1 MGMGRRA
8 GERQQELWIATG
20 ALASVPKHIFYDKL
34 NELLYEAGFDRFVED
49 LCEPFYAE
57 RGRDSI
63 PPGRYFRMLFVGYF
77 EELDSQR
84 GIAWRCADSLSL
96 RNFLFLEASQQSP
109 DHSSL
114 TRIRERLPLFVH
126 EQVFAFVLEIARQ
139 KKLLRGTQVGVDST
153 TLEANA
159 AMKSIVRRDSGEDWR
174 EYLLA
179 LAEAEGVEIK
189 NDEDLRRFDKNRK
202 KQGKKKVSNAEWVSP
217 VDEDSRIVKMKDGR
231 THLGYKAEHV
241 VDLESEYLLSAD
253 VVHGT
258 DSDSQTL
265 ACSLVL
271 AQTNLVRAGSEA
283 EIKEVAADKG
293 YHANQTLVDCESLGV
308 RTYIPERETGPRRW
322 TDKPA
327 ETEVT
332 FRNNRRRV
340 RRDKGKRLQRARSEL
355 LERSFAH
362 VCETGGARRT
372 WLLGLEKIN
381 KRYQIHTAARNLGL
395 LMRDLF
401 GIGKPRVLQD
411 GLEAL
416 EEAAAARLTLWL
428 AQMTAWRPFRRFV
441 RFSAPPQKF
450 FARNHFRPPKLAV
463 L

>member
-1 MGMGRRA
+1 MGMGRRPQ
-8 GERQQELWIATG
+8 ERQREFWIASE
-20 ALASVPKHIFYDKL
+20 ALASVPKHVFYDKL
-34 NELLYEAGFDRFVED
+34 NELLDEAGFDAFVEQ
-49 LCEPFYAE
+49 LCEPFYSGI
-57 RGRDSI
+57 GRASI

-96 RNFLFLEASQQSP
+96 RHFLFLESSEESP

-114 TRIRERLPLFVH
+114 TRIRERLPLYVH
-126 EQVFAFVLEIARQ
+126 EQVFAFVLEIAHE
-139 KKLLRGTQVGVDST
+139 KKLLGGTQVGVDAT

-159 AMKSIVRRDSGEDWR
+159 AMKSIVRRDSGEDWK
-174 EYLLA
+174 EYLKR
-179 LAEAEGVEIK
+179 LAEAEGIEIH
-189 NDEDLRRFDKNRK
+189 DEEDLRRFDKQRNKR
-202 KQGKKKVSNAEWVSP
+202 GKKKVSNEEWTSP
-217 VDEDSRIVKMKDGR
+217 VDPDSRIIKMKDGR

-241 VDLESEYLLSAD
+241 VDLQSEYLLSAD

-265 ACSLVL
+265 VSSLVL
-271 AQTNLVRAGSEA
+271 AQTNLVRAGSDEA
-283 EIKEVAADKG
+283 IAEVAADKG
-293 YHANQTLVDCESLGV
+293 YHANQTLVDCEKIGV

-322 TDKPA
+322 TDKPP
-327 ETEVT
+327 ETEVAY
-332 FRNNRRRV
+332 RNNGRRV
-340 RRDKGKRLQRARSEL
+340 KREKGKRLQRIRSEL

-372 WLLGLEKIN
+372 WLRGLEKIN

-411 GLEAL
+411 GVASL
-416 EEAAAARLTLWL
+416 RLVYLHSRRLIRRYRVPKVQWSRPHRLGASRPTL
-428 AQMTAWRPFRRFV
+428 V
-441 RFSAPPQKF
+441 
-450 FARNHFRPPKLAV
+450 AV
-463 L
+463 A